1 MKKQILFNGLLTLC
15 LCTGIFSS
23 SIFAQEN
30 EEGFKSIF
38 NGTDL
43 SGWKGD
49 TAFWSVQDGAI
60 TGQSTPDH
68 PAEKNLFLVW
78 EWGEVDDFILRLKYK
93 VKDGNSGIQ
102 IRSALNEDGHAVGYQ
117 ADLESGPKYTGAIY
131 DEHARGM
138 LAARGE
144 RTIISEKGEKKVE
157 PIGNPDEL
165 LEKVKQDDW
174 NDYEIIAKGNHI
186 QTKINGQIM
195 ADVTDYQKDGFDR
208 SGKLMLQIHSGPP
221 MTVQFKDIQL
231 KRLPLEDK
239 KKIVLVA
246 GRPSHGHMQHEH
258 NAGVLLLKKCLL
270 ESVSEDVLPANYHNG
285 WPQDP
290 TAFDNAD
297 SILLFMDGGG
307 NHPAIQENR
316 LQDLE
321 KLMKQGVGLALVHY
335 SVEVPGDRGGD
346 EFLKWVGG
354 FYETGY
360 STNPHWEAHFN
371 EIPHHPV
378 TTGVQPFIITDEWY
392 FNIRFR
398 PDMKGITPLL
408 IATPPDDV
416 RRTEAAREHP
426 GRPEIVSWCVERPDG
441 GRGFGFTGAHFHV
454 NWQHENFRKLVLNAI
469 LWTAKVEIPNDG
481 VVCTVTEEDIM
492 KNLDDKR
499 RRN

>member
-1 MKKQILFNGLLTLC
+1 M
-15 LCTGIFSS
+15 
-23 SIFAQEN
+23 
-30 EEGFKSIF
+30 
-38 NGTDL
+38 
-43 SGWKGD
+43 
-49 TAFWSVQDGAI
+49 
-60 TGQSTPDH
+60 
-68 PAEKNLFLVW
+68 
-78 EWGEVDDFILRLKYK
+78 
-93 VKDGNSGIQ
+93 
-102 IRSALNEDGHAVGYQ
+102 
-117 ADLESGPKYTGAIY
+117 
-131 DEHARGM
+131 
-138 LAARGE
+138 
-144 RTIISEKGEKKVE
+144 
-157 PIGNPDEL
+157 
-165 LEKVKQDDW
+165 
-174 NDYEIIAKGNHI
+174 
-186 QTKINGQIM
+186 
-195 ADVTDYQKDGFDR
+195 
-208 SGKLMLQIHSGPP
+208 
-221 MTVQFKDIQL
+221 
-231 KRLPLEDK
+231 
-239 KKIVLVA
+239 
-246 GRPSHGHMQHEH
+246 
-258 NAGVLLLKKCLL
+258 
-270 ESVSEDVLPANYHNG
+270 PANYHNG